1 MGGAWFLGFL
11 CLYCGRRRG
20 IGCGLYVLILGA
32 GGRTEQEKAER
43 TEYHFCC
50 HNLDE
55 LRWMMTTW
63 SRLSRGPKWLVL
75 CTYDAKV
82 SINYLVKIHTRR
94 RHLISPVDTV
104 PIEGK
109 VRTTIPSKCKPL
121 LETIARG
128 HLFTACTFLLR
139 TSQPKASDLRGKN
152 VRVMKKWSCA
162 MAPYIGI
169 WVHG

>member
-1 MGGAWFLGFL
+1 MWVTSGSSVSCAFTAVEGE
-11 CLYCGRRRG
+11 G

-32 GGRTEQEKAER
+32 GGSTEQEKAER

-82 SINYLVKIHTRR
+82 
-94 RHLISPVDTV
+94 
-104 PIEGK
+104 
-109 VRTTIPSKCKPL
+109 
-121 LETIARG
+121 
-128 HLFTACTFLLR
+128 
-139 TSQPKASDLRGKN
+139 
-152 VRVMKKWSCA
+152 
-162 MAPYIGI
+162 
-169 WVHG
+169 